1 MSKFFAGGDSS
12 SESSSDE
19 EELYSEEEEEKP
31 TGAAEESSEED
42 SDEDEDDDS
51 EEDSDDEGAG
61 KTGAS
66 RFLRGD
72 SSDSEDSDEER
83 VKTVKSA
90 KDKRF
95 GELEAIIKA
104 IDNGRKIND
113 WGSISS
119 EFDKLNR
126 QAAKIGEGKQIP
138 KIYIKTLAELEDF
151 MNETIAKQKVTP
163 KKMNATNARGLN
175 AVKQKVKKITKD
187 YQGQVDN
194 FRKDE
199 DAFMESEDEIPEP
212 KIKKSKPTDLY
223 LDETTAAEAANDE
236 GFAAVGKGGKILQFT
251 PESILKHLRGIL
263 ESRGKKN
270 TDRLEQI
277 KIMEK
282 LLEVANTPY
291 LSLRVLLT
299 LVSARFDL
307 SAGST
312 TSTMPLDQWKAAE
325 KDLQTLFEILE
336 KNKDHIVIEGA
347 DEWEDDDKPPTVGE
361 DEKYLKVPGSIVSYV
376 ERLDDELTRSL
387 QSIDPHT
394 SEYIERLSDEGNL
407 YNTIFQGMLYYEHLQ
422 KDSSL
427 QIPQDSVNRIVM
439 RRLEHVYFKP
449 AQVVKILEEN
459 AWKNAPA
466 DAESAVTP
474 RSTDADATSLLNV
487 LCNYLFTNSEGIIRA
502 RAMLCQIY
510 FLALHD
516 EYYKARDMMLMSHL
530 QESINNFDVLTQIL
544 YNRTLVQVGLCAFR
558 KGLVYDAQNT
568 LQEICGSG
576 RQKELLAQG
585 VMIQRYSQVSPEQER
600 LEKQR
605 QLPFHMHINL
615 ELLECVY
622 LTCSMLLEIPL
633 LAQTG
638 SSPDIK
644 KRVISKTYRRMLE
657 YHERQI
663 FTGPPENTRDHVMQ
677 ASRALAAGEWKKS
690 INFVHSIKI
699 WDLMPDTE
707 GIKTMLSKQI
717 QEEGLRTYLFTYAP
731 PSTTLCPKMI
741 SHEELAAALDQVSA
755 TVIFRKGVE
764 LSRLQSLALTLSDK
778 AAALI
783 ETNERT
789 LEQRTQGTANA
800 FDRRG
805 QNQRGGHRGGRGGR
819 GGGRGGGGNTGPRQA
834 GGTQF
839 TGGALGAANETI
851 SQSHFPVVAFV
862 VSCSLH
868 LYALIATA
876 TTPTA
881 PAPPV
886 SPAAILHRRFHGAQ
900 RGTDQ
905 SPDVPGYSHLRFD
918 VSQSREI
925 ATTSLRHVFLL
936 STPAGATDLLG
947 AAAAAEAPASST
959 CAANPTKKEAEEV
972 ATKLP
977 PLSAAEFRVYNRM
990 AEHMDMFH
998 AHFRQSWNLLWN
1010 AATAGKRPAGMSM
1023 RSFILEGL
1031 QFLQYLTVHHDIEER
1046 HIFPVLAKKMPE
1058 FKTGKGNGA
1067 AELLK
1072 QHRDIHKGMEM
1083 LEEYLTAC
1091 RSGESDLD
1099 MRVLKTKLET
1109 WADVLW
1115 THLDQEVKTL
1125 GAENMRKYWTQD
1137 EMKRLPM

>member
-19 EELYSEEEEEKP
+19 EELYPRRRKKKP
-31 TGAAEESSEED
+31 QGKADDSSEED
-42 SDEDEDDDS
+42 SDDDDDEDES

-126 QAAKIGEGKQIP
+126 QAPKIGEGKQIP
-138 KIYIKTLAELEDF
+138 KVYIKALVELEDF

-187 YQGQVDN
+187 YQDQVDS

-199 DAFMESEDEIPEP
+199 DAFMESEDEVPEP
-212 KIKKSKPTDLY
+212 KVKKSKPTDLY
-223 LDETTAAEAANDE
+223 LDETTAAEAANDD
-236 GFAAVGKGGKILQFT
+236 GFAAVGKGGKVLQFT
-251 PESILKHLRGIL
+251 PRTGADQDHGEAPRG
-263 ESRGKKN
+263 G
-270 TDRLEQI
+270 QH
-277 KIMEK
+277 
-282 LLEVANTPY
+282 PY

-347 DEWEDDDKPPTVGE
+347 EEWEDDDKPPTIGE
-361 DEKYLKVPGSIVSYV
+361 GEKYLKVPGSIVSYV

-387 QSIDPHT
+387 QAIDPHT

-407 YNTIFQGMLYYEHLQ
+407 YNTIFKGMLYYEHLQ
-422 KDSSL
+422 KDSTL

-449 AQVVKILEEN
+449 ATVVKILEEN

-474 RSTDADATSLLNV
+474 A
-487 LCNYLFTNSEGIIRA
+487 EGIIRA

-731 PSTTLCPKMI
+731 FYDTLSVSTLATMFELEDRKVAAIISKMI

-839 TGGALGAANETI
+839 TGGALGAA
-851 SQSHFPVVAFV
+851 V
-862 VSCSLH
+862 
-868 LYALIATA
+868 
-876 TTPTA
+876 
-881 PAPPV
+881 
-886 SPAAILHRRFHGAQ
+886 
-900 RGTDQ
+900 RG
-905 SPDVPGYSHLRFD
+905 
-918 VSQSREI
+918 
-925 ATTSLRHVFLL
+925 
-936 STPAGATDLLG
+936 
-947 AAAAAEAPASST
+947 
-959 CAANPTKKEAEEV
+959 
-972 ATKLP
+972 
-977 PLSAAEFRVYNRM
+977 
-990 AEHMDMFH
+990 
-998 AHFRQSWNLLWN
+998 
-1010 AATAGKRPAGMSM
+1010 
-1023 RSFILEGL
+1023 
-1031 QFLQYLTVHHDIEER
+1031 
-1046 HIFPVLAKKMPE
+1046 
-1058 FKTGKGNGA
+1058 
-1067 AELLK
+1067 
-1072 QHRDIHKGMEM
+1072 
-1083 LEEYLTAC
+1083 
-1091 RSGESDLD
+1091 
-1099 MRVLKTKLET
+1099 
-1109 WADVLW
+1109 
-1115 THLDQEVKTL
+1115 
-1125 GAENMRKYWTQD
+1125 
-1137 EMKRLPM
+1137 